1 MKQTV
6 TTASQICRAV
16 RTRLVRKPS
25 TPRPKTSA
33 AISAA
38 TRMPV
43 PVASGW
49 NTHTAA

>member
-16 RTRLVRKPS
+16 RATLARKPS
-25 TPRPKTSA
+25 RPRPKASA

-49 NTHTAA
+49 KVQTAA

>member
-16 RTRLVRKPS
+16 RARLVRKPS
-25 TPRPKTSA
+25 MPSPKASA

-38 TRMPV
+38 TSMPV

-49 NTHTAA
+49 NIHTAA